1 MKMSAFAN
9 LGQHD
14 ILLEAE
20 VAPRVQ
26 QRFEQRYHAATGQ
39 AVTPGNPVHYQNQP
53 NKWGAELRIYFN
65 DPGMA
70 VSLAVNGLH
79 VENSLKAYQGQN
91 YRFRVNARNFWWAL
105 VEDHGLRLGVS

>member
-1 MKMSAFAN
+1 MSNFAN
-9 LGQHD
+9 LGNHG

-20 VAPRVQ
+20 VSPRVQ
-26 QRFEQRYHAATGQ
+26 GRFEHRYQAATGQ

-53 NKWGAELRIYFN
+53 NKWGEEARIYFN

-70 VSLAVNGLH
+70 VALAVEGYH

-91 YRFRVNARNFWWAL
+91 YRFRVNSKKLWWAL
-105 VEDHGLRLGVS
+105 VESQGLRLGVS